1 MFQTFVSPYRY
12 QLNESLTS
20 LFKRYP
26 VDTHVILYLDAR
38 QVTIQDILTEAS
50 TVSLDGLRKVI
61 VIQQPYFLMKESK
74 EKIEELQ
81 DYTTLDLALASPDPY
96 VDLIFSIEGE
106 LDERKAYVKALKKFP
121 FTKLEPLKSYQWNSL
136 LFPLLT
142 SIGLSLDQS
151 KLQYV
156 IDATYPDLDR
166 CRNELE
172 KLRQY
177 DPKPSMAD
185 VKLLIRPKLED
196 NVFELSNALLNENIK
211 KALSIVRDFKQMKE
225 EPIYLIN
232 LISKQFILFA
242 QASYL
247 YGKNQDYLSISK
259 TLHVHEYRIKVLLD
273 SFKKFPLSRIQSI
286 LHALANLDLSI
297 KKGEVDRYFA
307 LDYFIATFKS
317 LTF

>member
-12 QLNESLTS
+12 QLKESLTK
-20 LFKRYP
+20 LFQSYAP
-26 VDTHVILYLDAR
+26 DTHTISYLDAR
-38 QVTIQDILTEAS
+38 QVTIQDILSEAA

-61 VIQQPYFLMKESK
+61 VIQQPYFLMRESK

-81 DYTTLDLALASPDPY
+81 DYTSFDQALASPDPY
-96 VDLIFSIEGE
+96 VDIIFSIEGE

-121 FTKLEPLKSYQWNSL
+121 FTKLEPLKIYQWNSL
-136 LFPLLT
+136 LYPLLT
-142 SIGLSLDQS
+142 SIGLTLDQG

-156 IDATYPDLDR
+156 IDSTYPDLDR
-166 CRNELE
+166 CRLELE

-177 DPKPSMAD
+177 DAKPTLAD

-196 NVFELSNALLNENIK
+196 NVFELSNALLSENIK
-211 KALSIVRDFKQMKE
+211 KALSIVSDFKQMKE

-232 LISKQFILFA
+232 LLGKQFILFA

-247 YGKNQDYLSISK
+247 YGKNEDYVSISK
-259 TLHVHEYRIKVLLD
+259 TLHVHEYRVKVLLD
-273 SFKKFPLSRIQSI
+273 NAKKFPLKRIQSI
-286 LHALANLDLSI
+286 IKALANLDLSI

-307 LDYFIATFKS
+307 LDYFIATFKT